1 VNTPLVSVLMPVH
14 NAARHL
20 DAALAG
26 IAEQDF
32 DDWELVAVDD
42 GSTDESPEILRRWAD
57 RDRRIKVL
65 RNETNAGQTVS
76 LNRGLA
82 ECRGRWVAR
91 QDADDISHRGR
102 LSAQMHHLARHPQT
116 VLLGTQGVLIDERG
130 AKIGLLDVPGDAA
143 AIAWCAPFLNPFLHT
158 AVIFLREIARQEGG
172 YDESFRIA
180 QDYELWTRLSSRH
193 ETANLRRRL
202 VRYRH
207 AETSLSKTGRSL
219 AFAEADRVSAR
230 EIERRLGRP
239 WTEHE
244 AGLVS
249 AFRSG
254 LPARSRGDFW
264 HLIAALE
271 KAEGSS
277 LPPKLRAAW
286 HLRLA
291 GTEGRADASEILSA
305 FRAAPVYTARWL
317 LERFFSS

>member
-1 VNTPLVSVLMPVH
+1 MPVH

-42 GSTDESPEILRRWAD
+42 SSTDESPEILRRWAN

-65 RNETNAGQTVS
+65 RNETNAGQTIS

-82 ECRGRWVAR
+82 GCRGRWVAR

-102 LSAQMHHLARHPQT
+102 LSAQMHYLARHPQT

-130 AKIGLLDVPGDAA
+130 DKIGLLDVPEDPAS
-143 AIAWCAPFLNPFLHT
+143 IAWCAPFLNPFLHT
-158 AVIFLREIARQEGG
+158 AAIFHREIVRQEGG

-180 QDYELWTRLSSRH
+180 QDYELWTRLASRH
-193 ETANLRRRL
+193 ETANLRLRS

-207 AETSLSKTGRSL
+207 TETSLSKTGRSL

-239 WTEHE
+239 WTGQE
-244 AGLVS
+244 AALVS

-264 HLIAALE
+264 RLIAELE
-271 KAEGSS
+271 KADGSR

-305 FRAAPVYTARWL
+305 FRSAPVYTARWL
-317 LERFFSS
+317 FERFFSS